1 MAKNTMFGLVLKQE
15 NTFVLDDMARK
26 RLKAAH

>member
-1 MAKNTMFGLVLKQE
+1 MEKNTMFGLALKQA

-26 RLKAAH
+26 RLKVAH